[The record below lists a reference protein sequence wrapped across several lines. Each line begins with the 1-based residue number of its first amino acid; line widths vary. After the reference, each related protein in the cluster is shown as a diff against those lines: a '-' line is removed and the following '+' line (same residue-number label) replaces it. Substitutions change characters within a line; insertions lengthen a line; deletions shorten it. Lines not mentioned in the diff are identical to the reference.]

1 MKCEINLMWVQRF
14 DEGTED
20 TISTITN
27 LIRLLYEIPNIE
39 KSRMLPY
46 FRGFGR
52 FVLTKD
58 Y

>member
-1 MKCEINLMWVQRF
+1 MKCEINLMWVQKF

-39 KSRMLPY
+39 KSRMLPN

-52 FVLTKD
+52 FVPTKD